1 MNKRQLNKFRMFS
14 AIETVLDT
22 NSVLVS
28 SLNDLMAANARLKAG
43 QLLIIQNRQ
52 VQEAKITGLTR
63 NKSTMRDE
71 LILSIMKYSAALKSY
86 GITVKDEEIRAKASY
101 TPSDLKKVADSVIYD
116 IGMLLYGLAVPLKA
130 EMARY
135 FIGEAELKAM
145 EQLLEAFKLT
155 VPKRRVASSLSKTST
170 GNIES
175 LFTAQDK
182 LLKDE
187 IDVLMS
193 LFQVSQPD
201 FYNAYKN
208 ARAIV
213 NYVGRGKGAPAEEPV
228 AIH

>member
-1 MNKRQLNKFRMFS
+1 MRFVDLSYQSKNNQTEFR
-14 AIETVLDT
+14 LH
-22 NSVLVS
+22 
-28 SLNDLMAANARLKAG
+28 SL
-43 QLLIIQNRQ
+43 
-52 VQEAKITGLTR
+52 
-63 NKSTMRDE
+63 
-71 LILSIMKYSAALKSY
+71 
-86 GITVKDEEIRAKASY
+86 
-101 TPSDLKKVADSVIYD
+101 
-116 IGMLLYGLAVPLKA
+116 
-130 EMARY
+130 
-135 FIGEAELKAM
+135 
-145 EQLLEAFKLT
+145 
-155 VPKRRVASSLSKTST
+155 PKRRVASSISKTST

-175 LFTAQDK
+175 VFTAQDK

>member
-1 MNKRQLNKFRMFS
+1 MFG
-14 AIETVLDT
+14 AVETVLDT

-28 SLNDLMAANARLKAG
+28 SLNDLTAANARLKAG

-63 NKSTMRDE
+63 NKSSMREALITM
-71 LILSIMKYSAALKSY
+71 IMKFSAGLKSY
-86 GITVKDEEIRAKASY
+86 GTTVKDEDIRAKAAY

-116 IGMLLYGLAVPLKA
+116 IGMLVYGLAIPLKA
-130 EMARY
+130 EMSFY

-155 VPKRRVASSLSKTST
+155 VPKRRVASSISKTST

-175 LFTAQDK
+175 VFTAQDK

-193 LFQVSQPD
+193 LFQLSQPD

-208 ARAIV
+208 ARLIV

-228 AIH
+228 AMN